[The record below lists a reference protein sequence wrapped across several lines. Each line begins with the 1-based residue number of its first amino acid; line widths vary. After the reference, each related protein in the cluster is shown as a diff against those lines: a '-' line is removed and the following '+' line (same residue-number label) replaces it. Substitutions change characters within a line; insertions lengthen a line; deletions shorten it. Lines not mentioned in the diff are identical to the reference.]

1 MKRKY
6 AWKKEE
12 QREIWKL
19 DDNESI
25 ESIRNLRELFKTNKK
40 ETKIFLG
47 LIFKHGRKGL
57 LTPCKHLKKQKE
69 YSRNIVF
76 CGFVALNM
84 ICGL

>member
-25 ESIRNLRELFKTNKK
+25 GSIRNLRELFKTNKK
-40 ETKIFLG
+40 D
-47 LIFKHGRKGL
+47 
-57 LTPCKHLKKQKE
+57 KKDNSGIDIQTWKK
-69 YSRNIVF
+69 RIINPV
-76 CGFVALNM
+76 
-84 ICGL
+84 

>member
-57 LTPCKHLKKQKE
+57 LTPCKHLKNKK
-69 YSRNIVF
+69 NIPETL
-76 CGFVALNM
+76 CFVVL
-84 ICGL
+84 LL